1 MMLAAAVAGLLIGS
15 LPTADL
21 LARAWGVD
29 LRNAGTGNPGTRNA
43 LELGGRS
50 LAVTVLLVEVAKG
63 ASALVLGR
71 MLASDPGGAMAG
83 LLATAGNVY
92 NPWFRFRGG
101 KGLGISA
108 GVILAAWPGM
118 LVALLAVMIGAIVT
132 FRRSGPASLVTF
144 GVYLLGAVA
153 GLFVTL
159 TGGWGMTESWWLF
172 LLALVSVALMTPKHL
187 QDAIKPLGRPQS
199 RR

>member
-118 LVALLAVMIGAIVT
+118 LVALLAVMIGAILA

-144 GVYLLGAVA
+144 GVYLLGAVT
-153 GLFVTL
+153 GLFVNL
-159 TGGWGMTESWWLF
+159 TGGWGMTESSWLL
-172 LLALVSVALMTPKHL
+172 LLALASVALMTPKHL
-187 QDAIKPLGRPQS
+187 QDTLKPLGRP
-199 RR
+199 